1 MRAAKLSQRGI
12 GPFCRARRFIP
23 SLPLVLLA
31 AVLGPLWLQACDKD
45 SHVNAPLD
53 YSENAKRDYDAAME
67 AFDSKN
73 WESFNQMMG
82 EVKRKYGYSRYA
94 RLAELRMADAD
105 FQQDKFTEATAGYKS
120 FVHDYPNDP
129 EIPYAR
135 YQVTRTQYDAVSQS
149 FLLPSLE
156 ERDLASVNDAHAS
169 IRSFLNDYPNTEHS
183 AELDYMQSVVTGLLA
198 RHELYVARFYLDRS
212 KFDAAVAR
220 INYALHAL
228 HDSGLEPEAMVLLA
242 EVYMKQKERQKARAV
257 LEVML
262 RRYPTSPFSV
272 PAYKFLSELSRLEKN
287 GSQRTF

>member
-1 MRAAKLSQRGI
+1 MPKANPSQPRSCLFRRMYPLLRGV
-12 GPFCRARRFIP
+12 
-23 SLPLVLLA
+23 PLA
-31 AVLGPLWLQACDKD
+31 LGVGLGVPWLEACDKD
-45 SHVNAPLD
+45 RHVNAPLD
-53 YSENAKRDYDAAME
+53 YSDNAKREYDAAME

-105 FQQDKFTEATAGYKS
+105 FQQEKFAEATAGYKS

-129 EIPYAR
+129 QIPYAR
-135 YQVTRTQYDAVSQS
+135 YQVTRTQYDAVSPS

-156 ERDLASVNDAHAS
+156 ERDLASVNDAHTS
-169 IRSFLNDYPNTEHS
+169 IRAFLNDYPNTEHS
-183 AELDYMQSVVTGLLA
+183 AELAYMQSVVTGLLG
-198 RHELYVARFYLDRS
+198 RHELYVARFYLDLG

-228 HDSGLEPEAMVLLA
+228 NDSGLEPEAMVLLA
-242 EVYMKQKERQKARAV
+242 EVYMKQKERKKARAV

-262 RRYPTSPFSV
+262 RRYPASPFSV
-272 PAYKFLSELSRLEKN
+272 PAHKFLNELALLDKS